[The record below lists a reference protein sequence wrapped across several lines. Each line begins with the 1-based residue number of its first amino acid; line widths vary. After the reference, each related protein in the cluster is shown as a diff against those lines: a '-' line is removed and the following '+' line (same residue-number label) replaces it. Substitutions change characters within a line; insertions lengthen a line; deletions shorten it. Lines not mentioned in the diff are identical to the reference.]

1 MKILAHKQQI
11 RTTMD
16 TYNPV
21 IIVGADNT
29 EAWTVKHAACLT
41 ADYPG
46 KADDLAA
53 KREAYINAVLVR
65 DGEIVEL
72 EGHMYTAKYNSP
84 NVSDPITFI
93 RVGS

>member
-1 MKILAHKQQI
+1 MKLAHKEQI

-21 IIVGADNT
+21 IMVGANFD
-29 EAWTVKHAACLT
+29 EAWTIKHAACIT

-46 KADDLAA
+46 KAAEMAA

-65 DGEIVEL
+65 DQEVVEI
-72 EGHMYTAKYNSP
+72 EGHMYTAKYNGP
-84 NVSDPITFI
+84 NVSDPITFV